1 MSTSTQEKRTE
12 LSDSQKKFIAPFVK
26 MTKDVFSMMLGWQ
39 VDLIGVLTNDT
50 SAPRHDCSGIVGLSG
65 AIRGSVVI
73 SVDQEV
79 AICAAGSFIGERP
92 DSINSDVIDT
102 VGELANM
109 IGGASKD
116 KMGIAGISVGLPT
129 VVTGKDHRVSFEPG
143 AHVEMLQFS
152 SPHGPL
158 TVEIAVVGL
167 VL

>member
-1 MSTSTQEKRTE
+1 MSSTVQEKRTE
-12 LSDSQKKFIAPFVK
+12 LSDAQKKFIAPFVK
-26 MTKDVFSMMLGWQ
+26 MTKDVFSMMLGWK
-39 VDLIGVLTNDT
+39 VDLMGVVTNDRT
-50 SAPRHDCSGIVGLSG
+50 AIRHDCSGIVGLSG

-73 SVDQEV
+73 SLDQEV
-79 AICAAGSFIGERP
+79 AISAAGAFLGERP

-109 IGGASKD
+109 VGGASKD
-116 KMGIAGISVGLPT
+116 KMGIAGISLGLPT
-129 VVTGKDHRVSFEPG
+129 VVTGKNHRVSFEPG
-143 AHVEMLQFS
+143 AHIEMLHFS

>member
-1 MSTSTQEKRTE
+1 MSISIQEKRTE

-39 VDLIGVLTNDT
+39 VDLIGVLTNDN
-50 SAPRHDCSGIVGLSG
+50 SAKRHDCSGIVGLSG

-79 AICAAGSFIGERP
+79 AISAAGSFIGERP
-92 DSINSDVIDT
+92 
-102 VGELANM
+102 
-109 IGGASKD
+109 ASKD
-116 KMGIAGISVGLPT
+116 KMGIPGISLGLPT
-129 VVTGKDHRVSFEPG
+129 VITGKDHRVSFEPG